1 MFEITK
7 LFLETNTRDDLNKM
21 KIYSQKRLD
30 HFEISE
36 KERLIIYE
44 QTMDNRSGAF
54 CRDFCALKHSCVS
67 TL

>member
-1 MFEITK
+1 MFEIKK

-30 HFEISE
+30 HFEINE
-36 KERLIIYE
+36 KGHLIIYE
-44 QTMDNRSGAF
+44 QLMDNQSGAF
-54 CRDFCALKHSCVS
+54 CRGFCALKHSCVS